1 MSQKYIHC
9 SWDILEPGSLIPRIP
24 KSRVIGPNI
33 SEDDSTPRICVADT
47 VQRALMAMPGT
58 GKIIK
63 IMQKY
68 KVPVIIHAYYL
79 EQDWKS
85 IRRPRKNEVPD
96 VELTGEC
103 WMLKPPISVMR
114 RDYLVKNPV
123 IESTK
128 DLNGTDMEAL
138 YGCMLKPVTFQSNFQ
153 NFLDSLTLTKYVGA
167 PDVMDL
173 KKAASSRT
181 FMMNMDEE
189 LYQMVTDAQTEKLW
203 AMLTDIPFDE
213 DPEGRMLLS
222 EDFALWK
229 AGMEREDIW
238 EWFDENHSKGVGWM
252 MEHNWDIM
260 RKCRQEASHE
270 R

>member
-96 VELTGEC
+96 VELTG
-103 WMLKPPISVMR
+103 KPISPYEYT
-114 RDYLVKNPV
+114 DFESLAWYLIQTRSKILLREEIAAKFVK
-123 IESTK
+123 
-128 DLNGTDMEAL
+128 A
-138 YGCMLKPVTFQSNFQ
+138 
-153 NFLDSLTLTKYVGA
+153 
-167 PDVMDL
+167 
-173 KKAASSRT
+173 
-181 FMMNMDEE
+181 
-189 LYQMVTDAQTEKLW
+189 
-203 AMLTDIPFDE
+203 
-213 DPEGRMLLS
+213 S
-222 EDFALWK
+222 EDQIDELDFFLELRDTGITLELIREYYPEK
-229 AGMEREDIW
+229 YDYSKSFME
-238 EWFDENHSKGVGWM
+238 
-252 MEHNWDIM
+252 EHGLF
-260 RKCRQEASHE
+260 
-270 R
+270 

>member
-103 WMLKPPISVMR
+103 WIGKR
-114 RDYLVKNPV
+114 
-123 IESTK
+123 
-128 DLNGTDMEAL
+128 
-138 YGCMLKPVTFQSNFQ
+138 
-153 NFLDSLTLTKYVGA
+153 
-167 PDVMDL
+167 
-173 KKAASSRT
+173 
-181 FMMNMDEE
+181 
-189 LYQMVTDAQTEKLW
+189 
-203 AMLTDIPFDE
+203 
-213 DPEGRMLLS
+213 
-222 EDFALWK
+222 
-229 AGMEREDIW
+229 
-238 EWFDENHSKGVGWM
+238 
-252 MEHNWDIM
+252 
-260 RKCRQEASHE
+260 
-270 R
+270 